1 MGFVSRNI
9 RLSNLNVRHRS
20 PFIFSSSNP
29 IQINSCWKRWDS
41 SNLYALTGEEFPVS
55 SFETFEPVLD
65 GSAAFSFALIAV
77 LFTSLITRARKVED
91 AAMKRKAAVEKLR
104 VARTKELSDG
114 IDASI
119 AIREL
124 EDALK
129 EEEEL
134 RTVIPGVRIR
144 APGSLQNS
152 DKDQVKQLLK
162 DNVPDIINIG
172 QSENDE
178 LEGGISNGSKLLLGG
193 IIFSQLFL
201 LYILSFDPME
211 ASTLFTSLNGPPPDN
226 LPFSSW

>member
-9 RLSNLNVRHRS
+9 RLSNLNVRHQS

-29 IQINSCWKRWDS
+29 IQINSRWKRWDS

-114 IDASI
+114 IDA
-119 AIREL
+119 
-124 EDALK
+124 
-129 EEEEL
+129 
-134 RTVIPGVRIR
+134 
-144 APGSLQNS
+144 
-152 DKDQVKQLLK
+152 
-162 DNVPDIINIG
+162 
-172 QSENDE
+172 
-178 LEGGISNGSKLLLGG
+178 
-193 IIFSQLFL
+193 
-201 LYILSFDPME
+201 
-211 ASTLFTSLNGPPPDN
+211 
-226 LPFSSW
+226 